1 MGDRFYNIKKKADTF
16 KDSISK
22 VEENLNA
29 KKAVYDEYI
38 DAADKSQDKIDEA
51 KALLKE
57 LEDKYNKAVA
67 SIQDLQEE
75 YNRNSSLISGRK
87 TMLEKQRLKKL
98 IRKKTMNRFIQ
109 LKQLKKLH
117 MTVQ

>member
-1 MGDRFYNIKKKADTF
+1 MQ
-16 KDSISK
+16 
-22 VEENLNA
+22 
-29 KKAVYDEYI
+29 KAVYDEYI
-38 DAADKSQDKIDEA
+38 YAADKSQDKIDEA

-87 TMLEKQRLKKL
+87 TMLEKAEAEEADK
-98 IRKKTMNRFIQ
+98 KKTMNRFIQ
-109 LKQLKKLH
+109 LKQLKSCI
-117 MTVQ
+117 

>member
-1 MGDRFYNIKKKADTF
+1 MQ
-16 KDSISK
+16 
-22 VEENLNA
+22 
-29 KKAVYDEYI
+29 KAVYDEYI

-87 TMLEKQRLKKL
+87 TMLEKQRLKNL
-98 IRKKTMNRFIQ
+98 IRKR
-109 LKQLKKLH
+109 L
-117 MTVQ
+117 

>member
-109 LKQLKKLH
+109 LKQLKSCI
-117 MTVQ
+117 